1 MLQST
6 KNASFWSHP
15 PKKPRII
22 SVIDADLRSTSK
34 PGQRKE
40 EILKKGRN
48 QSSTALRK
56 RQWERWWFIASQ
68 LGGAFHSGTPEQR
81 DVSHKLPAPRHL
93 ESFQSHKSQSLEGL
107 RTKSPLASRLGKS
120 RSPHSSAP
128 TPGTRG
134 CPKTQQASHKFRFQ
148 QTPPLSNILNVPS
161 SKKIRDW
168 WYFTFLQPTE

>member
-1 MLQST
+1 MLTSG
-6 KNASFWSHP
+6 AHP
-15 PKKPRII
+15 NQDRERRRFLK
-22 SVIDADLRSTSK
+22 
-34 PGQRKE
+34 KE
-40 EILKKGRN
+40 EISPAQLWGKDN
-48 QSSTALRK
+48 E
-56 RQWERWWFIASQ
+56 ERWWFIASQ

-134 CPKTQQASHKFRFQ
+134 CPKTQQASHKFCFQ